1 MAAWNQDETP
11 KKSLLHR
18 FGGYFFFLMAPSV
31 IWANEVS
38 NGWDGIFVAALVT
51 ALMLVIPMVFASA
64 LKGWAGVKTNRQ
76 LTRDASTTKKLNLS
90 ELAHVIP
97 QSISEKSRTELIA
110 FLNVFETVCKEFKQD
125 QAVVSFKAE
134 DNENLWSLEV
144 DSEVIVDIENT
155 SKLIGPL
162 LKEKDA
168 AQLREFLNDAGC
180 ASEEDY
186 IASFD
191 CMPGEVRNRIDGITS
206 WGEIFVYVLLRLEH
220 GEDDE
225 PSASIDALFSI
236 DLSTHTQLNYLDNT
250 ESWIA
255 ESHEC

>member
-18 FGGYFFFLMAPSV
+18 FGGYFFFLLAPSV

-162 LKEKDA
+162 LKKDA
-168 AQLREFLNDAGC
+168 AQLRVFKRCWLC
-180 ASEEDY
+180 YEEDY

-191 CMPGEVRNRIDGITS
+191 CMPGEVRIELMVLHR
-206 WGEIFVYVLLRLEH
+206 GERSSFT
-220 GEDDE
+220 
-225 PSASIDALFSI
+225 F
-236 DLSTHTQLNYLDNT
+236 TQT
-250 ESWIA
+250 
-255 ESHEC
+255 

>member
-11 KKSLLHR
+11 KIVATQVWRLFLLLNGTECYLGKRGIEWMGRHLR
-18 FGGYFFFLMAPSV
+18 SRSRYSV
-31 IWANEVS
+31 NAS
-38 NGWDGIFVAALVT
+38 YPNGLCI
-51 ALMLVIPMVFASA
+51 A

-206 WGEIFVYVLLRLEH
+206 WGEIFVTFY
-220 GEDDE
+220 
-225 PSASIDALFSI
+225 S
-236 DLSTHTQLNYLDNT
+236 DLSMEKTMSHRRQLTRYFPLT
-250 ESWIA
+250 SLHIP
-255 ESHEC
+255 SSSI